1 MTLLNTAANLGG
13 TWPASFMM
21 WLVGIFTEE
30 QHCHFDEAKKSNVCT
45 GKNSDPY
52 VFLQIG
58 SSALGLLWIF
68 LLQNRV
74 QTLAKLPDDA
84 WRTHLLDDY
93 DENALVDLE
102 SPRKPGFMKRFAK
115 NK

>member
-21 WLVGIFTEE
+21 WLVGIFTKE
-30 QHCHFDEAKKSNVCT
+30 QHCHFDEATKSNICT

-52 VFLQIG
+52 LFLQIG

-68 LLQNRV
+68 ALQKRV
-74 QTLAKLPDDA
+74 ESLAKLPDDA
-84 WRTHLLDDY
+84 WRTHLLDND
-93 DENALVDLE
+93 DEEGMVDLE